1 MPVIVGTILSHENLK
16 RVEGGSGKLTKCDLI
31 TISILYSHKFGRFAE
46 PWHETKREEY
56 INISG
61 EVTPWP
67 DSMIV
72 ELGP

>member
-1 MPVIVGTILSHENLK
+1 M
-16 RVEGGSGKLTKCDLI
+16 
-31 TISILYSHKFGRFAE
+31 FGRFVE